1 MNNDVMNAG
10 YEKYYQ
16 HVRTELIDEIP
27 RGEHRILEVGCAEGA
42 TCLALKNKGCASE
55 TVGIE
60 LISEAAAIAK
70 KNLDHVVCGDLEKLT
85 LSESWFIEDAFDY
98 IICGDVLEHLN
109 DPWSQLKRLS
119 KFLKPGGKIIVS
131 LPNIRYYGVSFPL
144 IFKDDWEYRD
154 SGILDSTHLRF
165 FTKKTGRKL
174 LIDAGLSEVNCVP
187 LIHRRRD
194 KTLSKCSFGLLTGL
208 VSPQWVLTGIKSI

>member
-1 MNNDVMNAG
+1 MNNEVMNAG
-10 YEKYYQ
+10 DEGYYQ
-16 HVRTELIDEIP
+16 HVRTELIDEIS
-27 RGEHRILEVGCAEGA
+27 RGEHRVLEVGCAEGA
-42 TCLALKNKGCASE
+42 TCMALKNKGCASE
-55 TVGIE
+55 IVGIE
-60 LISEAAAIAK
+60 LVQEAAAIAK

-85 LSESWFIEDAFDY
+85 LSEPWFIEDAFDY

-109 DPWSQLKRLS
+109 DPWFQLKRLS

-165 FTKKTGRKL
+165 FTKKTGVKL
-174 LIDAGLSEVNCVP
+174 LSSAGLSDINCVP
-187 LIHRRRD
+187 LIHRSRD
-194 KTLSKCSFGLLTGL
+194 KLLSMGSFGLLTGL
-208 VSPQWVLTGIKSI
+208 VSPQWVLTGIKPV